1 MTVRE
6 AVAKKERQISRLGTR
21 QCAWEPGALMGE
33 LRDLGVLL
41 AKEEEEEE
49 EEEEGNDRRQRGA
62 REVGEFWEDV
72 RARLRVSDEEVFG
85 NM

>member
-41 AKEEEEEE
+41 ATE

-72 RARLRVSDEEVFG
+72 RARLRVGDEEVFG